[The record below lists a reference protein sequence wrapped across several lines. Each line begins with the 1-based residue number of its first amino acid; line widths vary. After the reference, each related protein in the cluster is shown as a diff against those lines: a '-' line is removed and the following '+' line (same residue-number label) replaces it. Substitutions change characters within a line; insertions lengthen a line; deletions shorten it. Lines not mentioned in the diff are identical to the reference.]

1 MRFRYKKI
9 AVTVSLIV
17 MGIGMITWTTRL
29 ATMDESTKVEK
40 NREEDQNAPG
50 KQEDSET
57 KMPDLGGATSSA
69 VGQNSEGAVETLTTE
84 KGLEKNAYPE
94 INDLITAYLNAKL
107 TGDEKTLAGLVD
119 DASYLD
125 MTDVKRRTE
134 RIEEY
139 QTIDCYT
146 LAGPEEGSFMVYVY
160 SEVKVKGIDTLVS
173 GLDGFYIRTDDAGKM
188 TITMG
193 EVSDEVEAQ
202 LDADK
207 QREDVVKLIQ
217 DVNRKFAEEVQNDGQ
232 LAEYYEELQKADAP
246 EQNNKDK

>member
-9 AVTVSLIV
+9 AITVSLIV

-29 ATMDESTKVEK
+29 ATMDESTKIEENENKNPDPAGEDENGEK
-40 NREEDQNAPG
+40 TPEIDG
-50 KQEDSET
+50 T
-57 KMPDLGGATSSA
+57 TSSA
-69 VGQNSEGAVETLTTE
+69 IGQKEEGEGAVEALNPD

-94 INDLITAYLNAKL
+94 VNALITAYLNAKL
-107 TGDEKTLAGLVD
+107 SGDKEKLGDLVD

-146 LAGPEEGSFMVYVY
+146 LIGPEEGAYMVYVY

-173 GLDGFYIRTDDAGKM
+173 GLDGFYIRTDENGKM

-193 EVSDEVEAQ
+193 EISDEVQAQ
-202 LDADK
+202 LEADE

-217 DVNRKFAEEVQNDGQ
+217 DVERRFAEEVQNDVQ
-232 LAEYYEELQKADAP
+232 LAEYYEELQKVEEP
-246 EQNNKDK
+246 KDTDE